1 MEDRKPSNH
10 TLDFGSEAEDSSRA
24 LAPRDDTAE
33 QQHRISTA
41 EMQLVVAQG
50 NSGEMP
56 DREEEDDGTDGA
68 LVLYRGDIALG
79 DRSGNEERGVVPA
92 VLGDVSSS
100 MQPPD
105 SNEPGVRS
113 DYEDVESV
121 VDGTR
126 SGNCTPRAG
135 TPAPG
140 RSAIDSHLPM
150 SPTEGD
156 VVEAVVEASTVLLKL
171 LLETGKVEVDAKD
184 SNGRTPL
191 LEAAHGGHEAIFKL
205 LLETGKVEVD
215 AKDSNGRTALQ
226 AAAEGGHLAVV
237 ERLLQERA
245 DVNAAAVMSG
255 GGRTALQAA
264 AGGGHL
270 AVVERL
276 LQEKADVNA
285 VAAQDSGRTA
295 LQAAAEGGHL
305 AVVER
310 LLQEKADVNAVAAE
324 YGGGRT
330 ALQAAA
336 EGGYL
341 DIVNLLRH
349 AGAML
354 ALVRTVRDRHPDTLA
369 SMSNLV

>member
-10 TLDFGSEAEDSSRA
+10 TLDFGSEAEDSSTA

-33 QQHRISTA
+33 QRNRISTA

-140 RSAIDSHLPM
+140 RSAIDSHL
-150 SPTEGD
+150 
-156 VVEAVVEASTVLLKL
+156 ST
-171 LLETGKVEVDAKD
+171 
-184 SNGRTPL
+184 
-191 LEAAHGGHEAIFKL
+191 
-205 LLETGKVEVD
+205 
-215 AKDSNGRTALQ
+215 
-226 AAAEGGHLAVV
+226 
-237 ERLLQERA
+237 LLQ
-245 DVNAAAVMSG
+245 
-255 GGRTALQAA
+255 
-264 AGGGHL
+264 
-270 AVVERL
+270 
-276 LQEKADVNA
+276 QETLSD
-285 VAAQDSGRTA
+285 
-295 LQAAAEGGHL
+295 
-305 AVVER
+305 
-310 LLQEKADVNAVAAE
+310 
-324 YGGGRT
+324 
-330 ALQAAA
+330 
-336 EGGYL
+336 
-341 DIVNLLRH
+341 
-349 AGAML
+349 
-354 ALVRTVRDRHPDTLA
+354 RDRFVLQYSRINPQPCQETLPVTTSNDLSQRRSPKCARIDTRPRIMADPRNPCIEPKSVGPNTFSDQELKD
-369 SMSNLV
+369 NRER